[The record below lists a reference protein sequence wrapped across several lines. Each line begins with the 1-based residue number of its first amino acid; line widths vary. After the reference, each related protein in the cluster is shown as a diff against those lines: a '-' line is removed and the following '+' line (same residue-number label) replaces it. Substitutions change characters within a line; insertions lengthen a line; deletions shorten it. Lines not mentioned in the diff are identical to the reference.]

1 MPDGLQL
8 EDLAQARPDSPR
20 PCDDSGSVSLMYV
33 RYSDIEY
40 TLLMLVA

>member
-8 EDLAQARPDSPR
+8 EDLAQARPDRVTTPE
-20 PCDDSGSVSLMYV
+20 SVSLMYV
-33 RYSDIEY
+33 RYTDIEY